1 MAFTRK
7 TYTGPVKNRGAVA
20 RGGKKL
26 ADVSKEELDAFR
38 KKAGN
43 EDLSYKEALRKL
55 LNADRNAKPAS
66 RSMDGIK
73 AAPKAA
79 DKPKSSDLDRE
90 LNREGAR
97 QVQKSQENY
106 MKKLPDN
113 RPTAFD
119 DKGVMKRKSP
129 EMVKMPDTR
138 ADRTKAPE
146 MIKADNKDDT
156 SLSVSER
163 IKRAK
168 DRART
173 SDTGTDTRSVSE
185 RIKSA
190 FKSAGDAVS
199 PTAGM
204 ARRARE
210 AAEKEMGKG
219 MKRGGT
225 VRGDGIAK
233 RGKTKGR
240 MC

>member
-1 MAFTRK
+1 MSAFGDAFK
-7 TYTGPVKNRGAVA
+7 AA
-20 RGGKKL
+20 RAAGKKTFTFNGKSYHTRTKEDE
-26 ADVSKEELDAFR
+26 AKAKPAAKPDVSKATAGPAVYEK
-38 KKAGN
+38 KKAPPM
-43 EDLSYKEALRKL
+43 DDATKARVK
-55 LNADRNAKPAS
+55 RNALEQ
-66 RSMDGIK
+66 K
-73 AAPKAA
+73 AMRGE
-79 DKPKSSDLDRE
+79 DMSDYVR
-90 LNREGAR
+90 
-97 QVQKSQENY
+97 K
-106 MKKLPDN
+106 MPDN

>member
-7 TYTGPVKNRGAVA
+7 TYTGPVKNRGTVA

-26 ADVSKEELDAFR
+26 ADVSKEELGAFR

-66 RSMDGIK
+66 RSMDDIK

-79 DKPKSSDLDRE
+79 DKPKPSDLDRE

-113 RPTAFD
+113 RPPAKGATFS
-119 DKGVMKRKSP
+119 DKGAPERKPVEGYMKVPDKGPFSIDDNGTLKRKP
-129 EMVKMPDTR
+129 VEGYMKVDK
-138 ADRTKAPE
+138 
-146 MIKADNKDDT
+146 KDDT
-156 SLSVSER
+156 SLSLSER
-163 IKRAK
+163 MKRTK

-173 SDTGTDTRSVSE
+173 SDTGTDTRSVSQ
-185 RIKSA
+185 RIK
-190 FKSAGDAVS
+190 
-199 PTAGM
+199 
-204 ARRARE
+204 E
-210 AAEKEMGKG
+210 AIG

-233 RGKTKGR
+233 RGKTKGK

>member
-1 MAFTRK
+1 MSAFGDAFK
-7 TYTGPVKNRGAVA
+7 AA
-20 RGGKKL
+20 RAAGKKTFTFNGKSYHTRTKEDE
-26 ADVSKEELDAFR
+26 AKPAAKPDVSKATAGPAVYEK
-38 KKAGN
+38 KKAPPM
-43 EDLSYKEALRKL
+43 DDATKARVK
-55 LNADRNAKPAS
+55 RNALEQ
-66 RSMDGIK
+66 K
-73 AAPKAA
+73 AMRGE
-79 DKPKSSDLDRE
+79 DMSDY
-90 LNREGAR
+90 
-97 QVQKSQENY
+97 V
-106 MKKLPDN
+106 KKLPDN
-113 RPTAFD
+113 RPPVEGATFSS
-119 DKGVMKRKSP
+119 KGAPERKSP
-129 EMVKMPDTR
+129 EMKKLPDTR